1 MSNRQLGRLEK
12 AVLSEL
18 WGSNTQEFVDWLQ
31 QDENLSVLGLALGR
45 ALEPASDVPL
55 ELARNADLCC
65 RDAETGALLIA
76 SVSFEDFSDA
86 QVGELL
92 SAAVGQPEAILVWL
106 AAHISDR
113 HKAVISWL
121 NEITAEK
128 LACYGLEMTFWQ
140 IGKSALAP
148 TITTVCKP
156 TGASPRGASSFV
168 RRSVMA
174 PSPVGAGQS
183 AVAPS
188 VPIPASVPASAGI
201 APSSRS
207 GSSSVPTSAPVALPP
222 LAKPSSI
229 FLEYWLSFNGNLIQ
243 RKSPVIGQKP
253 TAANWTSFPLNGA
266 QDFSLVATVNN
277 RDHFIAVA
285 FVMAGSDSKRHF
297 HLLHQ
302 YKTQIENEI
311 GSPLEWQELQDKTES
326 RILLRRFGVDPEN
339 RRQWQEQHDWLAEKL
354 ERFQRAFALRV
365 EALLSDEL
373 TDSDHAAGAERG
385 GDMDSSKSGLAS

>member
-1 MSNRQLGRLEK
+1 MSHRQLGRLEK

-18 WGSNTQEFVDWLQ
+18 WGGNTREFVDWLQ
-31 QDENLSVLGLALGR
+31 HDENLSVLGVAIGR
-45 ALEPASDVPL
+45 ALAPATDVPL

-113 HKAVISWL
+113 HKAVIDWL

-156 TGASPRGASSFV
+156 SGVSQRVSSSFV
-168 RRSVMA
+168 RRATAA
-174 PSPVGAGQS
+174 PIAAGQPAVVPS
-183 AVAPS
+183 APAPA
-188 VPIPASVPASAGI
+188 IAATSAAI
-201 APSSRS
+201 APVARSAASSF
-207 GSSSVPTSAPVALPP
+207 PAAAPAALPP
-222 LAKPSSI
+222 LAKPPSI

-266 QDFSLVATVNN
+266 QDFNLVATVNN

-285 FVMAGSDSKRHF
+285 FVMSGPDSKRHF

-302 YKTQIENEI
+302 YKAQIENEI

-354 ERFQRAFALRV
+354 ERFQRAFSLRV
-365 EALLSDEL
+365 EALHSDEL
-373 TDSDHAAGAERG
+373 ADPGHAAGAERG
-385 GDMDSSKSGLAS
+385 GDVDSSKSGFAS